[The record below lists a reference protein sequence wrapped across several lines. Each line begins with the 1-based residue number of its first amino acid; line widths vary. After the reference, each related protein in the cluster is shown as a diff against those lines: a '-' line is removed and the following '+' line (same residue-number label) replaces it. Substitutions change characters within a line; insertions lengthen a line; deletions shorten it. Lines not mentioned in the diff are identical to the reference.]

1 MTRSRMFDYAPKQRT
16 NKSGTLQRH
25 REKRPI
31 MRHTHHASTT
41 LTEGSWR
48 AIGAFAA
55 VLMAAGSLCL
65 MLATDATAATLNG
78 VATIAVAADPSQ
90 ALSSG
95 GSTTLFTVALP
106 PNAACSGDTA
116 SDGYHVYSYLVE
128 EGTDLS
134 TVKFVGSP
142 STGFGFVNT
151 LGVYYGAAN
160 TAVTTGQIVSIPA
173 DFEWGPLVSI
183 DKVPLAS
190 LLYTGGTTGAWEA
203 GIACANTDG
212 ALSDNWNTPITFT
225 ASSGDPNG
233 FTWSATGKVTTTPT
247 TTTTTTT
254 TAPTSGSTTTTST
267 PVGSTSAS
275 TGSSSTSTTVAA
287 AVGSTTGGTPP
298 GGSGSDPA
306 TTSTGAT
313 TTGGLAFTGI
323 PVFKYLGAGLLGIG
337 LGLILL
343 GWGYRW
349 RPARAAR
356 RSQR

>member
-1 MTRSRMFDYAPKQRT
+1 
-16 NKSGTLQRH
+16 
-25 REKRPI
+25 
-31 MRHTHHASTT
+31 MRHVHHSSRTPSEA
-41 LTEGSWR
+41 GWR

-55 VLMAAGSLCL
+55 MLMAAGSLCVL
-65 MLATDATAATLNG
+65 LAANATAATLNG

-90 ALSSG
+90 ALTSG
-95 GSTTLFTVALP
+95 GSTTQFTVALP
-106 PNAACSGDTA
+106 ANAACSGDTA
-116 SDGYHVYSYLVE
+116 TDGYHVYSYLIP

-134 TVKFVGSP
+134 TVKFVNSP
-142 STGFGFVNT
+142 STGYGFVNN

-190 LLYTGGTTGAWEA
+190 LLYTGGTSGAWEA
-203 GIACANTDG
+203 GIACANTNG
-212 ALSDNWNTPITFT
+212 ALSDNWNTPVTFT

-233 FTWSATGKVTTTPT
+233 FTWSASGKGPTSPST

-254 TAPTSGSTTTTST
+254 PGTGSTTTTAPTTGST
-267 PVGSTSAS
+267 PAS

-287 AVGSTTGGTPP
+287 GGSSTTGGTPS

-306 TTSTGAT
+306 ATSTAAT
-313 TTGGLAFTGI
+313 APAGLAFTGI
-323 PVFKYLGAGLLGIG
+323 PVLKYLGAGLLGIG

-343 GWGYRW
+343 GWTYRW

>member
-1 MTRSRMFDYAPKQRT
+1 MRHIKDSSTRSTQA
-16 NKSGTLQRH
+16 
-25 REKRPI
+25 
-31 MRHTHHASTT
+31 
-41 LTEGSWR
+41 SWR
-48 AIGAFAA
+48 AIGALAA
-55 VLMAAGSLCL
+55 LLMVAGSLCIL
-65 MLATDATAATLNG
+65 FAADATAATLNG

-90 ALSSG
+90 ALPSG
-95 GSTTLFTVALP
+95 GSTTQFTVTLP
-106 PNAACSGDTA
+106 ANAACSGDTA
-116 SDGYHVYSYLVE
+116 SDGYHVYSYLIP

-190 LLYTGGTTGAWEA
+190 LLYTGGTSGAWEA
-203 GIACANTDG
+203 GIACANTNG

-225 ASSGDPNG
+225 ASASDPNG
-233 FTWSATGKVTTTPT
+233 FTWSASGPVGTPP

-254 TAPTSGSTTTTST
+254 TAPTTGSTTPTST
-267 PVGSTSAS
+267 TTGSTPAS
-275 TGSSSTSTTVAA
+275 TGSSPTSTTVAA
-287 AVGSTTGGTPP
+287 GGSTTGGTPS
-298 GGSGSDPA
+298 GGTGGDPA
-306 TTSTGAT
+306 ATSTGAT
-313 TTGGLAFTGI
+313 ASGGLAFTGI
-323 PVFKYLGAGLLGIG
+323 PVLKYMGAGLLGIG